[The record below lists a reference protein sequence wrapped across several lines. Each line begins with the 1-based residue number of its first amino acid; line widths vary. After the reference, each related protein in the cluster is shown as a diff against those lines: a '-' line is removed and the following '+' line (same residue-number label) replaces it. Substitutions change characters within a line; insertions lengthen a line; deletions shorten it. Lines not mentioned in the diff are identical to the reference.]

1 LSKWFIPAH
10 GSFKRGPELSIS
22 VIDEHR
28 IVKDQPIMIEQTQK
42 EIRDRAYE
50 LWQAEGCA
58 EGKDMDFWLQ
68 AEKEIL
74 GAPSMAPT
82 IPPANGN
89 GAAEAKPAAERKPV
103 AKKAT
108 GTKAAK
114 KPAAK
119 KTAAAKAPAKPRAS
133 KTPTAKKST
142 TTDAS

>member
-10 GSFKRGPELSIS
+10 GRFKRGPELSIS
-22 VIDEHR
+22 DIDEHR

-89 GAAEAKPAAERKPV
+89 GTAAAKPEAKRKPAA
-103 AKKAT
+103 KKAASPAT
-108 GTKAAK
+108 K

-119 KTAAAKAPAKPRAS
+119 KAAAAKTPAKPRAT
-133 KTPTAKKST
+133 KTTAAKKAAAP
-142 TTDAS
+142 DAS